1 MDLRTVLTKLLLQL
15 YYLLLNLL
23 GDTMATGRSLFL
35 IIIMTEQV
43 NRAVVSV
50 LIGGKARSILFHCLR
65 LILLLLHLLLQL

>member
-23 GDTMATGRSLFL
+23 GDTMATVRSLFL
-35 IIIMTEQV
+35 IIIVTEQV